1 MLPMDKRFN
10 VQMNEKIDQ
19 TLDQTWS
26 NSLTRS
32 QFDEPCAICGTME
45 NIEIHHIKSV
55 KNVRVKVRTYAQWIG
70 GFQRKTIPL
79 CKEHHQLYHSGKLS
93 RNDIKTLS
101 MYKGKKKR

>member
-1 MLPMDKRFN
+1 MK
-10 VQMNEKIDQ
+10 K
-19 TLDQTWS
+19 WS

-70 GFQRKTIPL
+70 GFQRKPIPL
-79 CKEHHQLYHSGKLS
+79 CKEHHQLYHSGKVFQ
-93 RNDIKTLS
+93 NDIKRLS